1 MLEYVL
7 IFVFGMMTA
16 YMFSS
21 VMALGHSVLLLK
33 ETQKN
38 CAVLFLVSEQGLQE
52 TLTLKYLAMKEA
64 NRSEQNI
71 VAQRH
76 IDQTNIDSIRKT
88 IMRNFQRV
96 YPDKYTNVL
105 EYTTWEE
112 MQSYVNRVTNEEKG
126 I

>member
-88 IMRNFQRV
+88 IMRNIQRV

-112 MQSYVNRVTNEEKG
+112 MQSYVNRVTNEGKG

>member
-112 MQSYVNRVTNEEKG
+112 MQSYVNRVTNEGKG